1 MHKCDKCKKV
11 SHIIT
16 GRISANW
23 CGDCF
28 SKYYKVQK
36 GIKSKLN
43 IYDKD
48 FQSKNIG

>member
-1 MHKCDKCKKV
+1 MHKCDRCKKV

-28 SKYYKVQK
+28 GKYYKVQK
-36 GIKSKLN
+36 GIPAQIPLN
-43 IYDKD
+43 K
-48 FQSKNIG
+48 IGVLTNK